1 MSVETNKTVQIRSKR
16 GIHRLRGGV
25 SGRAGSRRLRSD
37 EDRGSL
43 KEWRWQV
50 WWAVAV
56 RLNRRGSLKGWLDW
70 LVAVLGKSLALRIRL
85 DRFRGK

>member
-1 MSVETNKTVQIRSKR
+1 MGFIGYAAGLVGGRVLAGCWSV
-16 GIHRLRGGV
+16 
-25 SGRAGSRRLRSD
+25 
-37 EDRGSL
+37 EDRGSIE
-43 KEWRWQV
+43 EWRWQV